1 MEYTHF
7 YFLFIIGILLVTIDS
22 LYLYTIKGIFEL
34 QIAAVQR
41 VSLQFRLSGAILCYL
56 LLILGLYYFIILPKK
71 SVMDA
76 FLFGIVIYGIYE
88 TTNYTLLKK
97 WKPEIVVIDTLWGGV
112 LLAIVT
118 SIIYKLK

>member
-1 MEYTHF
+1 M
-7 YFLFIIGILLVTIDS
+7 
-22 LYLYTIKGIFEL
+22 FEL

-76 FLFGIVIYGIYE
+76 FLFGIVIYGVYE

>member
-1 MEYTHF
+1 MEYTHL

-22 LYLYTIKGIFEL
+22 LYLYTIKDMFEL

-76 FLFGIVIYGIYE
+76 FLFGIVIYGVYE

-112 LLAIVT
+112 LFAIVT

>member
-7 YFLFIIGILLVTIDS
+7 YFLFIIGILLVAVDS
-22 LYLYTIKGIFEL
+22 IYLYTIKDMFEL

-76 FLFGIVIYGIYE
+76 FLFGIVIYGVYE

>member
-22 LYLYTIKGIFEL
+22 LYLYTIKDMFEL

-76 FLFGIVIYGIYE
+76 FLFGIVIYGVYE

-112 LLAIVT
+112 LFAIVT

>member
-1 MEYTHF
+1 MDYNNVYT
-7 YFLFIIGILLVTIDS
+7 LFIIGVLLVTIDS
-22 LYLYTIKGIFEL
+22 MYLYTIKDMFEL

-41 VSLQFRLSGAILCYL
+41 VSLQFRISGAILCYL
-56 LLILGLYYFIILPKK
+56 LLILGLYYFIILPRK

-76 FLFGIVIYGIYE
+76 FLFGIVIYGVYE

>member
-1 MEYTHF
+1 M
-7 YFLFIIGILLVTIDS
+7 
-22 LYLYTIKGIFEL
+22 FEL

-76 FLFGIVIYGIYE
+76 FLFGIVIYGVYE

-112 LLAIVT
+112 LFAIVT